1 MSTHVASIRRR
12 QCAPCAPAWRS
23 SYPTLPRYQLMKC
36 PGPYF
41 YLCFF
46 HSFSSSMPLARLS
59 TASHARC
66 IISLLSSTHTH
77 TYVLTYFSLFFSHT
91 YTHHYF
97 DRIFANHKI
106 LGCYS
111 IQKNSSLSGIDSSF
125 FNDFRNYFAVLIK
138 GVVCT

>member
-1 MSTHVASIRRR
+1 VRSVPIFLCLCVTFARAMSTHVASIRRR

-66 IISLLSSTHTH
+66 IISLLSSKHTHTH
-77 TYVLTYFSLFFSHT
+77 LIIFLIFFAH
-91 YTHHYF
+91 THHYF
-97 DRIFANHKI
+97 VRIFATHKI
-106 LGCYS
+106 VGCYS
-111 IQKNSSLSGIDSSF
+111 IENFIFSF
-125 FNDFRNYFAVLIK
+125 WNLLK
-138 GVVCT
+138 GLFEW